1 MTDTDN
7 KSFGIEFRDLRK
19 SIGLSQVDLGK
30 ILEISRNTIRDW
42 ELEKRVPPTYVQ
54 RLLLKELNR
63 IKNKIKK
70 S

>member
-1 MTDTDN
+1 MEEKT
-7 KSFGIEFRDLRK
+7 FGNEFKELR
-19 SIGLSQVDLGK
+19 IQTGLSQVDLGK
-30 ILEISRNTIRDW
+30 ILEIPRNTIRDW

-63 IKNKIKK
+63 IKKKIKK